1 VGLTE
6 CGEGVNPSVV
16 VKFHFILAE
25 NNMSVYSPLWFFF
38 RAGVSTVKS
47 NSIKITSYQLATRLV
62 SVVNLYSLIN
72 PIFCRKSPTFRF
84 ERRKSDATG

>member
-1 VGLTE
+1 MLLLDFTLFLLKTT
-6 CGEGVNPSVV
+6 CR
-16 VKFHFILAE
+16 FILL
-25 NNMSVYSPLWFFF
+25 SGFFF

-72 PIFCRKSPTFRF
+72 PIFCRKSPTFRC